1 MISPPSVTNSTVSPE
16 QFEEQQKQI
25 DLLATSLENVM
36 EYLQRQNSEVSGSQ
50 ANPSN
55 TTGQPTEQLTE
66 YLAALIHNSG
76 VLKTGVD
83 AIGPVILTLQRAME
97 KRDADRAKEL
107 QSLQKGQEDLCKAI
121 VGIRK
126 VIQQQ
131 SAPRQLAWK
140 PWAIAA
146 LGVTLASAIA
156 SGVSVYFVT
165 SAMQS
170 NGSSALTEKSSKN
183 RDPASQAVRERQGS
197 KSTPG
202 KSARVQSSR

>member
-36 EYLQRQNSEVSGSQ
+36 GYLQRQNNEVNGSP
-50 ANPSN
+50 ANPAN
-55 TTGQPTEQLTE
+55 TTGQVGE

-83 AIGPVILTLQRAME
+83 AIGPVIVALQRSME

-107 QSLQKGQEDLCKAI
+107 QSLQKSQEDLCKAM

-146 LGVTLASAIA
+146 LGVALVSAIA
-156 SGVSVYFVT
+156 SGASVYFVT
-165 SAMQS
+165 AAMQS

-183 RDPASQAVRERQGS
+183 RDPASQTLPERQGS